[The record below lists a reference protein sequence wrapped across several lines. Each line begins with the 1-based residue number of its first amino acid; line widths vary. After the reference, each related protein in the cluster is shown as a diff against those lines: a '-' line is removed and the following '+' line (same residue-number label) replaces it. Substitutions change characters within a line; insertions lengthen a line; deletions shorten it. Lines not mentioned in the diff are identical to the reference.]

1 MADLFFSTGA
11 VNEKGLSETRR
22 TEEYGARGAQCVYLC
37 HSLSVAD
44 CEYVGGGGGCFCF
57 HGRWGLLSLSLS
69 LCCSLSLSLS
79 VQEVPQT
86 QTTLNVLC
94 FRPGRGSQRGSGQA
108 WVSLPGWSGPANVY
122 DLNQP
127 NPTGLFKGIENDLQ
141 ELRWP
146 GIGNQRKSRQSF
158 KSVVAL
164 WLCFGSIWTH
174 YPVLESLLLTAPMAN
189 CQDQLFW

>member
-1 MADLFFSTGA
+1 M
-11 VNEKGLSETRR
+11 NEKGLSETRR

-57 HGRWGLLSLSLS
+57 YGRWGLLSLSLS

-79 VQEVPQT
+79 LCPGSAANTNHTERV
-86 QTTLNVLC
+86 VLSAWP
-94 FRPGRGSQRGSGQA
+94 RLAARQRSGLSLTP
-108 WVSLPGWSGPANVY
+108 WVVWPCKCLWS
-122 DLNQP
+122 NQP